1 MCTVNFVSYNFPSN
15 EIRTVASIFKSY
27 NISSASNGEWTV
39 EKLSFEIFSTLTNT
53 SNYNYDVTA
62 FTFRLRRNSIF
73 YVVLIIIP
81 SFVLAF
87 LCVLGLF
94 WSKFDHNDYLEKLY
108 VMVNLLL
115 VTIAIS
121 IVVMASKS
129 CDLFQFNKVYDF
141 SKTLFVVIFF
151 TTT

>member
-62 FTFRLRRNSIF
+62 FTFRLRRSSIF

-94 WSKFDHNDYLEKLY
+94 WSKFDHNDYLEKLGFGFAAILAMC
-108 VMVNLLL
+108 MVLE
-115 VTIAIS
+115 IAEES
-121 IVVMASKS
+121 VPKTRQLP
-129 CDLFQFNKVYDF
+129 LFCM
-141 SKTLFVVIFF
+141 LW
-151 TTT
+151 